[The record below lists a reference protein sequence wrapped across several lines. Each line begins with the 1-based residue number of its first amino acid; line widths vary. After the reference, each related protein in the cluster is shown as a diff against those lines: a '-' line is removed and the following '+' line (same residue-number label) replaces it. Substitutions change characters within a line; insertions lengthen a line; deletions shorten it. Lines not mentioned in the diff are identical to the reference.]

1 MRTGMVKYCVD
12 FGEKRGG
19 GRIEMVDGL
28 AVFITGDGGLD
39 ALRFE
44 LHQDTLVRGEGVGG
58 EATQAWRHI

>member
-1 MRTGMVKYCVD
+1 
-12 FGEKRGG
+12 
-19 GRIEMVDGL
+19 MVDGL